1 MLNIL
6 LCLTH
11 TALLNAALFYAKTLL
26 MIVGIILKAAL
37 YTITALIAFAANS
50 LLCRMALADGAIDAW
65 NFTAIR
71 LLSGAACLGLI
82 MMAQAHYLRRN
93 SLKRTSLKQT
103 DLKRTDL
110 KQTGNFDPAALT
122 DKGDWLSA
130 ISLVVYA
137 LCFSVAYQAL
147 DTGTGALILFAVV
160 QLTMIGWGIYNKE
173 PLNRIQWLALLIAL
187 IGFVYLMLP
196 SAATPSLSGALMM
209 AISGAAWG
217 IYSIRGKTCVSP
229 LRTTGFNFLRSLVA
243 VPILALIGMSYLST
257 ISMTG
262 VMLAVASGAIA
273 SGIGYSMWYVAMPL
287 LKTTQSAVVQLC
299 VPVLAAIMGVVFLS
313 EQLTL
318 EFIIASSVILGA
330 VLVFVL
336 NKKQEKTKV

>member
-1 MLNIL
+1 M
-6 LCLTH
+6 
-11 TALLNAALFYAKTLL
+11 
-26 MIVGIILKAAL
+26 KAAL

-93 SLKRTSLKQT
+93 SLKRTSLKQNS
-103 DLKRTDL
+103 LKRTAL
-110 KQTGNFDPAALT
+110 KQTGNLDPAVLT

-173 PLNRIQWLALLIAL
+173 RLNGVQWTALLIAL
-187 IGFVYLMLP
+187 IGFIYLMLP
-196 SAATPSLSGALMM
+196 SAAMLSLSGALMM

>member
-1 MLNIL
+1 M
-6 LCLTH
+6 
-11 TALLNAALFYAKTLL
+11 
-26 MIVGIILKAAL
+26 KAAL

-93 SLKRTSLKQT
+93 SLKRT
-103 DLKRTDL
+103 DLQ
-110 KQTGNFDPAALT
+110 QTGNFDPAALT

-299 VPVLAAIMGVVFLS
+299 VPVLAALMGVVFLS

>member
-1 MLNIL
+1 M
-6 LCLTH
+6 
-11 TALLNAALFYAKTLL
+11 
-26 MIVGIILKAAL
+26 KAAL
-37 YTITALIAFAANS
+37 YTIIALIAFAANS
-50 LLCRMALADGAIDAW
+50 LLCRMALVDGGIDAW

-82 MMAQAHYLRRN
+82 MLLQAHFLKRN
-93 SLKRTSLKQT
+93 ALKRKLLKRTRLKQSSLKQT
-103 DLKRTDL
+103 ALQ
-110 KQTGNFDPAALT
+110 QTGSVDKTVLKE
-122 DKGDWLSA
+122 KGDWLSA
-130 ISLVVYA
+130 ISLVIYA
-137 LCFSVAYQAL
+137 ICFSVAYQAL
-147 DTGTGALILFAVV
+147 DTGTGALILFSAV

-173 PLNRIQWLALLIAL
+173 RLNGVQWLALLIAL
-187 IGFVYLMLP
+187 IGFIYLMLP
-196 SAATPSLSGALMM
+196 SAAMPSLSGALIM
-209 AISGAAWG
+209 AISGIAWG

-262 VMLAVASGAIA
+262 VILATVSGAIA
-273 SGIGYSMWYVAMPL
+273 SGIGYSIWYVAMPL
-287 LKTTQSAVVQLC
+287 LKTTQSAVIQLC

-330 VLVFVL
+330 VLVFTL
-336 NKKQEKTKV
+336 NKDQPKKNGLIADI

>member
-1 MLNIL
+1 M
-6 LCLTH
+6 
-11 TALLNAALFYAKTLL
+11 
-26 MIVGIILKAAL
+26 KAAL

-93 SLKRTSLKQT
+93 SLKRTSLKQNS
-103 DLKRTDL
+103 LKRTDL

-273 SGIGYSMWYVAMPL
+273 SGIGYSIWYVAMPL